1 MAATST
7 LLRKM
12 VNRTIME
19 IREEMEAIS
28 TRMVVDLIITGII
41 KMEEMTE

>member
-12 VNRTIME
+12 VNRIIME
-19 IREEMEAIS
+19 IREEMEVIT

-41 KMEEMTE
+41 RMEEMTE